1 MMSVYI
7 LCLLLCCMLMH
18 IYKVLIYEYVYVYV
32 TIELAR
38 YHILLYTICMNAL
51 LVDLSS
57 NRILVVHNL
66 VYSYPFLTYT
76 SPLRMHIPPPPTY
89 VTLLQV
95 PARRPVH
102 RHSPVR
108 DRRPQ
113 GRRRGRERAGLH
125 ICTI

>member
-1 MMSVYI
+1 MMSVNI
-7 LCLLLCCMLMH
+7 LCLLLCCIH

-38 YHILLYTICMNAL
+38 TILLISTICMNVL

-95 PARRPVH
+95 PVRPPVH

-125 ICTI
+125 ICII